1 MAKLMAA
8 IPYLT
13 IEFIGNRVD
22 IEESRRITIGV
33 FPEETM
39 SFKIILVGDSG
50 VGKTAFAER
59 HYTGEFVKVHKPDSR
74 VHMYPL
80 SFNNRSIYI
89 DLWVIPKSDV
99 RHFHNVDGVIMMY
112 DMCEPSTMW
121 SLLSIHDKVLET
133 SPDAKVIVVGNKLDE
148 ATDRGVKRARYFDPG
163 VEHILYSVKSCHNW
177 IKPLTSLIRRI
188 TGSKDLTLLL
198 DDPML

>member
-1 MAKLMAA
+1 MAS
-8 IPYLT
+8 IPYPT
-13 IEFIGNRVD
+13 IEFIGNRID
-22 IEESRRITIGV
+22 IEESRRIIIGV
-33 FPEETM
+33 FPGEIM
-39 SFKIILVGDSG
+39 SFKILLVGESG

-59 HYTGEFVKVHKPDSR
+59 HYTGEFVKVHEPDSFA
-74 VHMYPL
+74 HMYPL
-80 SFNNRSIYI
+80 SFNNGSIYI

-133 SPDAKVIVVGNKLDE
+133 SPDAKVIVVGNKSDE
-148 ATDRGVKRARYFDPG
+148 AKYRGVKRARYFDRG
-163 VEHILYSVKSCHNW
+163 IEHIICSAKSCHNW
-177 IKPLTSLIRRI
+177 IKPLTSLTRLI

-198 DDPML
+198 DDPIL

>member
-1 MAKLMAA
+1 MHHAKLMAT

-13 IEFIGNRVD
+13 IEFIGNRID
-22 IEESRRITIGV
+22 IGESRRITIGV

-39 SFKIILVGDSG
+39 SFKILLVGDSG

-59 HYTGEFVKVHKPDSR
+59 HYTGEFVKTHNPDR
-74 VHMYPL
+74 IPNVYPL
-80 SFNNRSIYI
+80 SFNNGSIYI

-133 SPDAKVIVVGNKLDE
+133 SPNAKVIVVGNKSDE
-148 ATDRGVKRARYFDPG
+148 ATDRNAKRARYFDRG
-163 VEHILYSVKSCHNW
+163 VEHILYSAKSCHNW
-177 IKPLTSLIRRI
+177 MKPLTSLIRLI
-188 TGSKDLTLLL
+188 TGSKDLTLL
-198 DDPML
+198 